1 MKRFAWKLGVTVAF
15 VSGLAVM
22 PSCAHND
29 SSLFVHGVMA
39 PPGSSGGGICS
50 YKADPTQ
57 PQLFSGTVDV
67 AFLAAYR
74 PVVLVGN
81 QLIQQGKSENF
92 RTETNRIQLQGAV
105 VTVED
110 SAGQQLESF
119 TTLSSGIADPAAGS
133 SPGWGTVAPTLVSPD
148 LITRMRT
155 GKFPSGKVDSTKDI
169 KVVKNAS
176 KRLVVRFKVFGQTLG
191 GQSVESNE
199 QQFPVNACN
208 GCLVYFPPDSQD
220 PAIKN
225 PDGSTRPNCGA
236 QGDVASLRTPCVA
249 GQDEPVDCRSCQGF
263 NPEWAPNVC
272 DPAGQ

>member
-1 MKRFAWKLGVTVAF
+1 MKRFAWKLGVTLAF

-22 PSCAHND
+22 PSCAHDD
-29 SSLFVHGVMA
+29 SSLFVRAIMA
-39 PPGSSGGGICS
+39 PQGSSGGTSCS

-57 PQLFSGTVDV
+57 PQLFSGTVDI

-81 QLIQQGKSENF
+81 QLIPQGRADSF

-110 SAGQQLESF
+110 SAGQQLDSF
-119 TTLSSGIADPAAGS
+119 TTLSSGISDPAAGS
-133 SPGWGTVAPTLVSPD
+133 TPGWGLVAPTLISPD

-155 GKFPSGKVDSTKDI
+155 GKFSNGKADTTKDI
-169 KVVKNAS
+169 KVNRGAS

-208 GCLVYFPPDSQD
+208 GCLAYFPLGAND
-220 PAIKN
+220 PSPAL
-225 PDGSTRPNCGA
+225 PQPNCLA
-236 QGDVASLRTPCVA
+236 VGDEASLRFPCVI
-249 GQDEPVDCRSCQGF
+249 GQDEPVDCRLCVGY

-272 DPAGQ
+272 EPGKQ